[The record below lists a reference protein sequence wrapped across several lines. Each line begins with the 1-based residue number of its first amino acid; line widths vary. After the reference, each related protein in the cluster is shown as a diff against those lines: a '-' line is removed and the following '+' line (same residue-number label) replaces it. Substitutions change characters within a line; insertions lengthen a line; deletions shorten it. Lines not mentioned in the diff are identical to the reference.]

1 MKYTQLSVLGCNLK
15 AGLKV
20 QFKQQR
26 QKRCW
31 KLRIKNIMLKGG
43 AISGS
48 VSRTTENKVLLL
60 YYFLLRALLLL
71 GRNNPKEIQWFELC
85 TSSLLKQNSC
95 FINMILGW
103 VIGSLWNLQESPISS
118 PRPGAALTMS
128 QMGYSFS
135 SFAPHCCCFFH
146 RLSLT
151 CWFLV
156 TAIFSTIY

>member
-31 KLRIKNIMLKGG
+31 KLRIKNMMLKGG

-95 FINMILGW
+95 FINVILGW
-103 VIGSLWNLQESPISS
+103 VTGSLWNLQESP
-118 PRPGAALTMS
+118 
-128 QMGYSFS
+128 YFS
-135 SFAPHCCCFFH
+135 SQTWCSIDSESVGLQCQQLCTT
-146 RLSLT
+146 LL
-151 CWFLV
+151 LL
-156 TAIFSTIY
+156 FS